1 MTQTQRLLSMTTKTK
16 TTVNKQALEY
26 IQDIHGFVSQS
37 AEDTI
42 EFALQLYLAC
52 IKEERRG
59 RRICSVDN
67 DGDIL
72 RQLVLFDDDG
82 TK

>member
-1 MTQTQRLLSMTTKTK
+1 MTTRVK
-16 TTVNKQALEY
+16 TTVNKQALEH
-26 IQDIHGFVSQS
+26 IQDIHGYVKQTP
-37 AEDTI
+37 EDTI

-59 RRICSVDN
+59 RRICAVDE

-72 RQLVLFDDDG
+72 RQLVLFNDDG
-82 TK
+82 TE